1 MTCLTVKDH
10 EHPRCIFT
18 ALLGEIGR
26 VKPITDLKEISCL
39 STAIILALN
48 TKQIGFLEGGMVGVF
63 SPTKGVVV

>member
-26 VKPITDLKEISCL
+26 VKPMTDLKEISCL

-48 TKQIGFLEGGMVGVF
+48 TK
-63 SPTKGVVV
+63 